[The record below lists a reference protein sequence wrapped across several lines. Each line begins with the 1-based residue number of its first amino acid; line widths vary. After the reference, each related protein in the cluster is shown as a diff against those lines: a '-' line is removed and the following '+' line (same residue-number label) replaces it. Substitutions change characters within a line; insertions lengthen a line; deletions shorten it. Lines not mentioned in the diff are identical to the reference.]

1 MDDIAI
7 YFEKVDLPLD
17 MCILRPVNV
26 VKGKYIAKDKF
37 FLTEYGDYLSSIDDS
52 YEVFNSSYFGHQT
65 TLEKLKKSFG
75 DKEYVELLND
85 YFYSCA
91 EYYYLGYYDDK
102 SSKLITRYVPL
113 SYIENYDLMSKK
125 KKEFGTHSD
134 ENHIKNDKNDDNK
147 SKKNN
152 KNSKSKMAAKKE
164 DEVNID
170 KNKLN
175 ISLGELRSEVSKKI
189 IGQLDAVND
198 VTREIYVNQTS
209 LNPRNKSHILIAG
222 PTGTGKTEIV
232 STVCDI
238 INLPFFIADATAYTK
253 EGYVG
258 KSPYSMIDSLV
269 EAAGGDVAK
278 AQNGILVIDE
288 VDKKLTTS
296 DDKVSGIDVIY
307 SLNKMMERGIIET
320 DKYLFDTSNL
330 TIIFMGAFQDLFES
344 KLKERNR
351 KMGFANSE
359 TISQKLN
366 VNLTR
371 EDLAKSGMPRE
382 FIGRIGDLTHTNPY
396 TVEDL
401 KNIIQ
406 KSSISPLL
414 IQKQYFKDA
423 FNIDMICTDEYITE
437 IANIAHKLGTN
448 ARSLKPIIKESLKYA
463 IDYVSDRKD
472 VKKLILTKET
482 AHDNK
487 KYTINKKS

>member
-125 KKEFGTHSD
+125 KKEFGAHSD
-134 ENHIKNDKNDDNK
+134 ENHNNK
-147 SKKNN
+147 SKIIVKKNTINN
-152 KNSKSKMAAKKE
+152 KSKVTVKKLTE
-164 DEVNID
+164 NNNLN
-170 KNKLN
+170 KNKVN

-209 LNPRNKSHILIAG
+209 QNPRNRSHILIAG

-288 VDKKLTTS
+288 VDKKLTTN

-344 KLKERNR
+344 KLKQRNR

-401 KNIIQ
+401 KDIIQ

-414 IQKQYFKDA
+414 IQKKYFKDA

-448 ARSLKPIIKESLKYA
+448 ARSLKPIIKDSLKSA
-463 IDYVSDRKD
+463 IDYVSDRND

>member
-125 KKEFGTHSD
+125 KKEIGMHSD
-134 ENHIKNDKNDDNK
+134 ENHNNK
-147 SKKNN
+147 SKIIVKKNTINN
-152 KNSKSKMAAKKE
+152 KSKVTVKKLTE
-164 DEVNID
+164 NNNLN
-170 KNKLN
+170 KNKVN

-209 LNPRNKSHILIAG
+209 QNPRNRSHILIAG

-288 VDKKLTTS
+288 VDKKLTTN

-344 KLKERNR
+344 KLKQRNR

-401 KNIIQ
+401 KDIIQ

-414 IQKQYFKDA
+414 IQKKYFKDA

-448 ARSLKPIIKESLKYA
+448 ARSLKPIIKDSLKSA
-463 IDYVSDRKD
+463 IDYVSDRND

-482 AHDNK
+482 AHDDK
-487 KYTINKKS
+487 KYTIN